1 MNAPA
6 LKNLWMYKRE
16 KTRDKEKSLCR
27 AAVRAVIQQHPN
39 TGGTSTFTAPRLCS
53 EHQPLSQGLQ
63 MLSHITAQRG
73 SFSLGRWFLCPLNVK
88 ATLLWSITLCKI
100 ISRQL
105 WDSFVRK
112 KGKKTCHLQWALKF
126 KWENQE
132 REIPVTET
140 ALFHPGAGM
149 SLRNAG
155 SAKNIQAW
163 SFKPLLEIWSTLWKQ
178 SLRCLS
184 QFSVSHSLGSCM
196 SLDDGRGLQGICKAD
211 LPKTHFFFPY

>member
-1 MNAPA
+1 
-6 LKNLWMYKRE
+6 MYERE

-27 AAVRAVIQQHPN
+27 AAVRAVIQRHPN

-73 SFSLGRWFLCPLNVK
+73 SFSPGRWFLCPLNVK

-112 KGKKTCHLQWALKF
+112 KGKKKSSTVSLKVQMRKPGKRNPSYRDSF
-126 KWENQE
+126 VPPRSWNESKKCWLSQK
-132 REIPVTET
+132 
-140 ALFHPGAGM
+140 HPG
-149 SLRNAG
+149 LKLQTITWNL
-155 SAKNIQAW
+155 IH
-163 SFKPLLEIWSTLWKQ
+163 PLEAELALHFPI
-178 SLRCLS
+178 
-184 QFSVSHSLGSCM
+184 FSVSLLGV
-196 SLDDGRGLQGICKAD
+196 LHVFGWWQGIARH
-211 LPKTHFFFPY
+211 LQSWSTQNTLLLSTLN